1 MQPPVQTNEGGV
13 ADFGKSDIL
22 NNLCDFVCSRG
33 YCPEGTRTPKDE
45 VEIFANLNPVLRW
58 SGTGAAA
65 CDSTQRPIFLQEHRF
80 AIMMVEAAEKH
91 ATGTSM
97 YNLNWGFRIALS
109 SQLRK
114 TADSQ
119 CEKIYIV
126 FHTSLVT
133 RIILLTSSSIVVIN
147 K

>member
-1 MQPPVQTNEGGV
+1 MAG
-13 ADFGKSDIL
+13 FGESDIL
-22 NNLCDFVCSRG
+22 NNLCGFACSRG

-58 SGTGAAA
+58 AGTGAAA
-65 CDSTQRPIFLQEHRF
+65 CDSIQRPIFLQEHRF

-91 ATGTSM
+91 ARVTSM
-97 YNLNWGFRIALS
+97 YNLNWGPHIALS

-114 TADSQ
+114 TAESQ
-119 CEKIYIV
+119 CENIYIV
-126 FHTSLVT
+126 FHASLVT
-133 RIILLTSSSIVVIN
+133 RTILLTSSSIVVIN